1 MTWFSWCPHS
11 THIFTHARKYFN
23 THLTQ
28 KYLTKYA
35 SDLIKPFDG
44 KTLFDKA
51 LPTKCTRS
59 ACLNSLMPLAKP
71 HPIDMILD
79 KNFNYFAWIT
89 KLQMKHVWN
98 SLQSK
103 NFWHFHEFKNSW
115 FYKKTLDPSVSMKRF
130 EGFEIHLTS
139 NLSLRL
145 WKLNSV
151 HRFSM
156 EYSFDQFTWEI
167 SNSIFLKN
175 RSSDTKELKWAG

>member
-1 MTWFSWCPHS
+1 MNTTVNDMVFMVPALN
-11 THIFTHARKYFN
+11 TYFH
-23 THLTQ
+23 THLIR

-79 KNFNYFAWIT
+79 KNFHYFAWIT

-103 NFWHFHEFKNSW
+103 EFWHFHEFKNSW
-115 FYKKTLDPSVSMKRF
+115 FYKKNFGTFRIHETIRGVWNTSYFKFILAIV
-130 EGFEIHLTS
+130 EIEFS
-139 NLSLRL
+139 SSFFNGIFIRSIYLR
-145 WKLNSV
+145 KLKFN
-151 HRFSM
+151 
-156 EYSFDQFTWEI
+156 I
-167 SNSIFLKN
+167 SQK
-175 RSSDTKELKWAG
+175 